1 MNFNSLQY
9 LIFLPVIT
17 VLYYLLP
24 RRLKNP
30 MLLLASYYFYMC
42 WDARYASLMLL
53 STALTYCCG
62 RLIAAFPRRKK
73 LWLCLS
79 LFLNLGILFVFKY
92 LGFFAGLIFPLL
104 GKAAPGISLLLPVGI
119 SFYTFQALGYTIDVY
134 RGTLPAE
141 RNFLNYALFV
151 SFFPQLVAGPIERAE
166 NIVPQLKVIHPFRYE
181 NLERGLP
188 PFLFGMFKKIVIA
201 DNLAVLVNTAYNDAA
216 HASGIQLLF
225 ATVCF
230 AVQIYCDFSA
240 YSDIARGSARFLGI
254 ELMQNFNAPYL
265 ARSVRDFWRRWH
277 ISLSGWLRDY
287 LYFPLGGSRVAP
299 WRHCLNILIVFLVSG
314 LWHGAA
320 LTFVFWGLM
329 HGLYQVI
336 GIVCAPL
343 RRRLYRHIP
352 KDCALMRLLQ
362 WGGTMALVLFA
373 WIFFRAN
380 SLSDCA
386 LILQRILF
394 AFGSPASLLSLGLS
408 APAILGTGLC
418 VCMLFAVD
426 FYGTERLSLRLCRK
440 PALRYVLYVLLCM
453 AIFLLGYY
461 GAGYNPQEFI
471 YFQF

>member
-1 MNFNSLQY
+1 M
-9 LIFLPVIT
+9 
-17 VLYYLLP
+17 
-24 RRLKNP
+24 
-30 MLLLASYYFYMC
+30 
-42 WDARYASLMLL
+42 
-53 STALTYCCG
+53 
-62 RLIAAFPRRKK
+62 
-73 LWLCLS
+73 
-79 LFLNLGILFVFKY
+79 
-92 LGFFAGLIFPLL
+92 
-104 GKAAPGISLLLPVGI
+104 
-119 SFYTFQALGYTIDVY
+119 
-134 RGTLPAE
+134 
-141 RNFLNYALFV
+141 
-151 SFFPQLVAGPIERAE
+151 
-166 NIVPQLKVIHPFRYE
+166 
-181 NLERGLP
+181 
-188 PFLFGMFKKIVIA
+188 
-201 DNLAVLVNTAYNDAA
+201 
-216 HASGIQLLF
+216 
-225 ATVCF
+225 
-230 AVQIYCDFSA
+230 
-240 YSDIARGSARFLGI
+240 
-254 ELMQNFNAPYL
+254 
-265 ARSVRDFWRRWH
+265 
-277 ISLSGWLRDY
+277 
-287 LYFPLGGSRVAP
+287 
-299 WRHCLNILIVFLVSG
+299 FLVSG

-320 LTFVFWGLM
+320 LTFVFWGLL

-426 FYGTERLSLRLCRK
+426 CCGTERLSLCLCRK

>member
-134 RGTLPAE
+134 RGTRPAE
-141 RNFLNYALFV
+141 RSFLDYALFV

-277 ISLSGWLRDY
+277 IFIFRW
-287 LYFPLGGSRVAP
+287 AA
-299 WRHCLNILIVFLVSG
+299 
-314 LWHGAA
+314 AA
-320 LTFVFWGLM
+320 LP
-329 HGLYQVI
+329 HG
-336 GIVCAPL
+336 GIA
-343 RRRLYRHIP
+343 
-352 KDCALMRLLQ
+352 
-362 WGGTMALVLFA
+362 
-373 WIFFRAN
+373 
-380 SLSDCA
+380 
-386 LILQRILF
+386 
-394 AFGSPASLLSLGLS
+394 
-408 APAILGTGLC
+408 
-418 VCMLFAVD
+418 
-426 FYGTERLSLRLCRK
+426 
-440 PALRYVLYVLLCM
+440 
-453 AIFLLGYY
+453 
-461 GAGYNPQEFI
+461 
-471 YFQF
+471 